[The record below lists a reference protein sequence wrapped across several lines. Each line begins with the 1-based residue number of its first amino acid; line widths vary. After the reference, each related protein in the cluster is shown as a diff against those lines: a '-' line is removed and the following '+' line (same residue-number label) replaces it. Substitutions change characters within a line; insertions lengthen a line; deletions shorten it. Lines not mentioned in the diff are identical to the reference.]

1 MEDASVNVEGFPL
14 DTEVTGGLSG
24 YWAVPRTGLPEWYRK
39 IREDVTD
46 GGKKAIE
53 SFQRFGVKR
62 TEEGKYEPCVLEYE
76 NKHQLA
82 GTWGVGEAADT
93 LPEAILIAKAA
104 QETFKRSVNK
114 EDWNGRRFIG
124 GKFVL
129 DSESKK

>member
-1 MEDASVNVEGFPL
+1 MGDGLVNVEGFPL
-14 DTEVTGGLSG
+14 DSKVTGESSR
-24 YWAVPRTGLPEWYRK
+24 YWAVPRIGLPEWYK
-39 IREDVTD
+39 TVREKGARDR
-46 GGKKAIE
+46 GGVIE

-82 GTWGVGEAADT
+82 GAWGVGGAADT

-104 QETFKRSVNK
+104 QETFKRSVNE
-114 EDWNGRRFIG
+114 EDWNGRRFVD

-129 DSESKK
+129 NSDA